1 MKLYLNAASPYARLV
16 RVILVE
22 TGLQAQTELHYVDP
36 WESPPDL
43 LARNPAAKVPAL
55 DLDDGTQLI
64 ESGYICDYLI
74 RHSDREDLSPASATN
89 AADRLQV
96 LGLGR
101 VAIDCAFGAVL
112 LDRFCQPSELAARW
126 LNALPRIAS
135 SLEPLISRAAPRPS
149 VDLADLTVAVAF
161 EYVDFRLP
169 DVHWRTRSRQLVDRV
184 AELGKR
190 QSLST
195 THPQ

>member
-1 MKLYLNAASPYARLV
+1 MRLFLNAASPFARLV
-16 RVILVE
+16 RVVVVE
-22 TGLQAQTELHYVDP
+22 TGLQAETELHYVDP
-36 WESPPDL
+36 WESPPEL

-55 DLDDGTQLI
+55 DLDNGTQLI
-64 ESGYICDYLI
+64 ESGCICDYLI
-74 RHSDREDLSPASATN
+74 QYSDREDLAPSSATN

-112 LDRFCQPSELAARW
+112 LNRFCQSTELEARW
-126 LNALPRIAS
+126 LSALLRIAL
-135 SLEPLISRAAPRPS
+135 SLESLMSSTTPTPS
-149 VDLADLTVAVAF
+149 LYLADLTIAVAF

-169 DVHWRTRSRQLVDRV
+169 DVHWRTENRQLVHRV
-184 AELGKR
+184 TEIGQR

-195 THPQ
+195 TRPR